1 MVVFFFLLFFEK
13 QKFSMLN
20 EDLFIIFFPFPL
32 SVLWNLCLPQ
42 DHEDFSYIL
51 FQKFILLAFTFKSV
65 VHFKLIFEYDVK

>member
-1 MVVFFFLLFFEK
+1 MVVFFFFLFFEK

-20 EDLFIIFFPFPL
+20 EVLFMIFFPL